1 MRDGNTSP
9 RVLDDKDNGTCASC
23 RRIIYAGELYGA
35 HGLCTS
41 CLETECRGDGIGG
54 E

>member
-9 RVLDDKDNGTCASC
+9 RVLDEKDNGVCVGC

-35 HGLCTS
+35 HGLCSS
-41 CLETECRGDGIGG
+41 CLEDGLGEHSGG
-54 E
+54 